1 MTVDEAKRT
10 LTRFIETPGMPSA
23 VRESFEGVLAVVIK
37 QQRKINNQARELTA
51 LKEKKWNQNQP
62 RGN

>member
-10 LTRFIETPGMPSA
+10 LTRFIDTTGLPSA

-37 QQRKINNQARELTA
+37 QQRKIHNQARELT
-51 LKEKKWNQNQP
+51 KMRERQ
-62 RGN
+62 